1 MISHEV
7 ISHKPIDAQPSSNR
21 EVSDDCKLQGRKG
34 QSHKVQNPKVQSPK
48 VQSPMSVQNTCGFGS
63 YELHPQELVRLVGCR
78 DLNRPIPKAEV
89 EFCRKRGSRLTR
101 RKRFHAD

>member
-21 EVSDDCKLQGRKG
+21 EVSDDCKLQGRK
-34 QSHKVQNPKVQSPK
+34 VPR
-48 VQSPMSVQNTCGFGS
+48 PMSVQNTCGFGS
-63 YELHPQELVRLVGCR
+63 HELHPQELVRLVGCR

-89 EFCRKRGSRLTR
+89 EFCWKRGSRLTR